1 MVLNQLTG
9 NLDKIRK
16 RVRTTYNQEAAIT
29 FWKLVAWEPT
39 FFKDLIRGFGPVTAR
54 DDWVLVFMLSEY
66 SLNFLYFQLTSLSK
80 QTPFITA

>member
-16 RVRTTYNQEAAIT
+16 RVKHKLFT

-39 FFKDLIRGFGPVTAR
+39 FFKDLIRGFGPVMAR